1 MENNSNPVTN
11 SLTTVSF
18 SFSIKAKSKKE
29 KKRNA
34 ERKPMKGNATL
45 CLSVS
50 FWFCL
55 LCCLP
60 FSLSPPLPVLSLCFS
75 LSCSWAS
82 SHASADLAIRHKAP
96 WMSEL
101 STKLPLE
108 NTDLEETS
116 VVRYL
121 PPIPS
126 YLEKSASYFTLSWS
140 AGFTPGKRGEDG
152 NVPTVSVVRREPP
165 LQETATFKPPCV
177 ESF

>member
-1 MENNSNPVTN
+1 
-11 SLTTVSF
+11 
-18 SFSIKAKSKKE
+18 
-29 KKRNA
+29 
-34 ERKPMKGNATL
+34 MKGNATL

-82 SHASADLAIRHKAP
+82 SHASAGLAIRHKAP